1 MSASQPARHQPFP
14 GPVPLVISETE
25 DGFQVYS
32 PANPREVFFVTGT
45 PDLPACTCPD
55 FQSNGHDPAFRCIHI
70 AAVLPLRDDTRAD
83 EEEERRAIQG
93 ERGSAAAAPAELLPP
108 PTSQMLLKRSVSPDG
123 RIDSLS
129 VEFSCPVDGSPV
141 REIVD
146 RAAKILGLQGQIAE
160 QFLHPS
166 AATNGEAQDADPDR
180 AVSAR
185 LLSIGGMDGKWGRR
199 LFIVVQLNG
208 HTARIFG
215 NPKQLS
221 EHIKAAG
228 FPELASQ
235 IIEGAR
241 LMVLCRV
248 VTRPGKDPRYV
259 EIEQVLP
266 AERPKPQGPRRA

>member
-1 MSASQPARHQPFP
+1 MSASQPARHQSFP
-14 GPVPLVISETE
+14 GPSPLVISETD

-32 PANPREVFFVTGT
+32 PTNPREVFFVTGT

-55 FQSNGHDPAFRCIHI
+55 FQSNGHDPVFRCIHI
-70 AAVLPLRDDTRAD
+70 AAVLPLRDDTGSD
-83 EEEERRAIQG
+83 DEEERRAIREEG
-93 ERGSAAAAPAELLPP
+93 GTPGAAPAEPPPP

-141 REIVD
+141 RDIVE
-146 RAAKILGLQGQIAE
+146 RAAKILRLQGQIAQ

-166 AATNGEAQDADPDR
+166 TPTNGEGQEPDSDR
-180 AVSAR
+180 AVPAR

-228 FPELASQ
+228 FPELAAQ
-235 IIEGAR
+235 IVEGAR

-248 VTRPGKDPRYV
+248 VTRPGKDPKYV

-266 AERPKPQGPRRA
+266 AERPTPQGLRRA

>member
-1 MSASQPARHQPFP
+1 
-14 GPVPLVISETE
+14 
-25 DGFQVYS
+25 
-32 PANPREVFFVTGT
+32 VFFVTGT

-55 FQSNGHDPAFRCIHI
+55 FHSNGHDPAFRCTHI
-70 AAVLPLRDDTRAD
+70 AAVLPLRDDTGGD
-83 EEEERRAIQG
+83 DEEERRAIREEG
-93 ERGSAAAAPAELLPP
+93 RTPGAAPAEMPP
-108 PTSQMLLKRSVSPDG
+108 SPTSQMLIKRSVSPDG

-129 VEFSCPVDGSPV
+129 VEFSCPVDGAPV
-141 REIVD
+141 RDIVE
-146 RAAKILGLQGQIAE
+146 RAAKILRLQGQIAT
-160 QFLHPS
+160 QFLHPAS
-166 AATNGEAQDADPDR
+166 PTNGEGQEPDSDR
-180 AVSAR
+180 AVPAR

-235 IIEGAR
+235 IVEGAR
-241 LMVLCRV
+241 LMVACRV

-266 AERPKPQGPRRA
+266 AERPKPQGLRRA